1 MTINPHPCAKA
12 AIDSIGR
19 AVLDAALDA
28 GEFDADIL
36 AGQLAAVIGLASEA
50 AGESPLTLIE
60 VVDAA
65 LAELIAEPDD
75 DLCPLPWLHAR
86 QLLAAAAAHFRTH

>member
-36 AGQLAAVIGLASEA
+36 AGQLASVVGATAEA
-50 AGESPLTLIE
+50 IGESPSVLIE

-65 LAELIAEPDD
+65 LAELIADETS

-86 QLLAAAAAHFRTH
+86 QLLAAVARHFTTH